1 MNHMSL
7 RILLSAGLFALF
19 ASACAPDAPDA
30 SPAGEQTA
38 TDEVEAAAAPEAPPP
53 AAEPPRPA
61 PVATAKPRPQ
71 PSPPQP
77 VICADCGTVS
87 AITET
92 TQKGEGSGAGAVA
105 GAVAGGVAGHQVGG
119 GRGKDVATVAG
130 AILGAMAGHEIEKR
144 ARSTTSYDIS
154 VTMDDGSQ
162 RLINVV
168 EPGGL
173 TVGTKV
179 RVEGNT
185 IYPR

>member
-1 MNHMSL
+1 MNPASL
-7 RILLSAGLFALF
+7 RILLSASLFALF
-19 ASACAPDAPDA
+19 ASACAPDAPEA
-30 SPAGEQTA
+30 TEAGEQTSSE
-38 TDEVEAAAAPEAPPP
+38 EVAAAVDQAAAPAEAPQPAP
-53 AAEPPRPA
+53 AAAPR
-61 PVATAKPRPQ
+61 PRPQ
-71 PSPPQP
+71 PAPQP
-77 VICADCGTVS
+77 VVCADCGTVG

-92 TQKGEGSGAGAVA
+92 KQKGEGSGAGAVA

-144 ARSTTSYDIS
+144 ARSTTTYDVS

-162 RLINVV
+162 RLINVA
-168 EPGGL
+168 ELGGL
-173 TVGTKV
+173 TVGSKV